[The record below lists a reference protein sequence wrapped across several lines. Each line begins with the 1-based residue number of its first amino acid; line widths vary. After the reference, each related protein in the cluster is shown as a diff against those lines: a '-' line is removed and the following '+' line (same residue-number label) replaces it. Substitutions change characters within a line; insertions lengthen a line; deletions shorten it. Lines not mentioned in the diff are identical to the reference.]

1 MVRSSCAAMLLASF
15 AMFGCY
21 HATIDT
27 GLTPSTEVIE
37 QSFASCW
44 IYGLVP
50 PSPVSTMAKCTHGVA
65 KVETQQSFVN
75 GLVGIITAGIY
86 TPMEIK
92 VTCAAGS
99 SSMIPS
105 ELHDIVLD
113 TNASDEQVV
122 EAFSKAAD
130 LAVMTGKPVFVK
142 Y

>member
-1 MVRSSCAAMLLASF
+1 MSRYLLTLASLLSIGL
-15 AMFGCY
+15 FGCY

-50 PSPVSTMAKCTHGVA
+50 PSPVATMTKCTHGVA

-75 GLVGIITAGIY
+75 GLVGIITFGIY

-105 ELHDIVLD
+105 EMHDIVVD
-113 TNASDEQVV
+113 TNASDEQVLD
-122 EAFSKAAD
+122 AFSRAAN
-130 LAVMTGKPVFVK
+130 LTVMTGQPVFVK